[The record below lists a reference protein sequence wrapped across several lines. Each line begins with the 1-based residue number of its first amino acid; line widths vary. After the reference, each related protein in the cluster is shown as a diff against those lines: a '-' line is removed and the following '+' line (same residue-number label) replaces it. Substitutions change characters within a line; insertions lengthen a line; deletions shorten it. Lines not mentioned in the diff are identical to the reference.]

1 MELLDLEAELAELRA
16 KLEGRRHGPKVYD
29 APRGGPAA

>member
-29 APRGGPAA
+29 ASGSGPAA